1 MQARTEEEVR
11 HVIYISKPTYFD
23 HLVLDDI
30 LTKSRS
36 NNPAIGVTGNL
47 IYHADLFLQLLEG
60 PHLAVQKLY
69 ETILADSRHADVVK
83 LRDETFSRRLF
94 ASWAMKNEGHQ
105 SWMLSR
111 SEIALMSSDDALQLF
126 DRLARENDQF
136 LNGNDKE

>member
-1 MQARTEEEVR
+1 MQARSEEEVR
-11 HVIYISKPTYFD
+11 HVIYISKPTHFD
-23 HLVLDDI
+23 HLVLNDI

-60 PHLAVQKLY
+60 PHLAVHKLY
-69 ETILADSRHADVVK
+69 ETILADNRHSDIVK

-94 ASWAMKNEGHQ
+94 ASWAMRNDGHQ

-111 SEIALMSSDDALQLF
+111 SEIARMSGDEALQLF

-136 LNGNDKE
+136 IDCE

>member
-1 MQARTEEEVR
+1 MQVISEEEVK
-11 HVIYISKPTYFD
+11 HVIYISRPTYFD
-23 HLVLDDI
+23 HLVLEDI

-60 PHLAVQKLY
+60 PHLAVHKLY
-69 ETILADSRHADVVK
+69 ETILADNRHADIVK
-83 LRDETFSRRLF
+83 LRDETVNRRLF
-94 ASWAMKNEGHQ
+94 ASWAMKNDSHQ

-111 SEIALMSSDDALQLF
+111 SEITQMSSEEALQLF

-136 LNGNDKE
+136 LN

>member
-1 MQARTEEEVR
+1 MQRAAEIKLK
-11 HVIYISKPTYFD
+11 HVIYISRPTHFD

-36 NNPAIGVTGNL
+36 NNSLIGITGNL

-60 PHLAVQKLY
+60 PHLAVHKLY
-69 ETILADSRHADVVK
+69 ETILADSRHADIIK
-83 LRDETFSRRLF
+83 LRDETVNRRLF
-94 ASWAMKNEGHQ
+94 ASWAMKNDSHQ

-111 SEIALMSSDDALQLF
+111 SKITQMSSEEALQLF

-136 LNGNDKE
+136 LD

>member
-1 MQARTEEEVR
+1 MQRAAEIKLK
-11 HVIYISKPTYFD
+11 HVIYISRPTHFD

-36 NNPAIGVTGNL
+36 NNSLIGITGNL

-60 PHLAVQKLY
+60 PHLAVHKLY
-69 ETILADSRHADVVK
+69 ETILADSRHADIIK
-83 LRDETFSRRLF
+83 LRDETINRRLF
-94 ASWAMKNEGHQ
+94 ASWAMKNDSHQ

-111 SEIALMSSDDALQLF
+111 SKITQMSSEEALQLF

-136 LNGNDKE
+136 LD

>member
-1 MQARTEEEVR
+1 M
-11 HVIYISKPTYFD
+11 
-23 HLVLDDI
+23 VLENI
-30 LTKSRS
+30 LTKSRAK
-36 NNPAIGVTGNL
+36 NPSAGITGNL
-47 IYHADLFLQLLEG
+47 VYHADLFLQFLEG
-60 PHLAVQKLY
+60 PRIAVHKLY
-69 ETILADSRHADVVK
+69 ETILADNRHSDIIK
-83 LRDETFSRRLF
+83 LRDESFNRRLF

>member
-1 MQARTEEEVR
+1 MQRAAEIKLK
-11 HVIYISKPTYFD
+11 HVIYISRPTHFD

-36 NNPAIGVTGNL
+36 NNPLIGITGNL

-60 PHLAVQKLY
+60 PHFAVQKLY
-69 ETILADSRHADVVK
+69 ETILADSRHADIIK
-83 LRDETFSRRLF
+83 LRDETVDRRLF
-94 ASWAMKNEGHQ
+94 ASWAMKNDSHQ

-111 SEIALMSSDDALQLF
+111 SKITQMSSEEALQLF

-136 LNGNDKE
+136 LD